1 MTSTSPDPVVLRDL
15 ADRRVDMLPDGG
27 DLRTGTWTRH
37 GHRSALGDPIVEH
50 LLDELAERTRAAA
63 QAQGYAAGWAQGLRT
78 GRDQAAAT
86 AQEYAARDAAAT
98 ARRQVEHD
106 QAMTALATTLDR
118 LEAGFRAAVADVTA
132 RAHAMALEI
141 AAAVIGRELAT
152 SETTADDAVR
162 RALGPVPADIPVVV
176 RLHPDDAARV
186 DVRLLGD
193 RPVRVV
199 ADPTL
204 AAGDAI
210 AETEDTLVDATI
222 AAALDRVREVLAP

>member
-15 ADRRVDMLPDGG
+15 ADRRVDTLPDRA

-78 GRDQAAAT
+78 GREHAAAT
-86 AQEYAARDAAAT
+86 AQEYAARDAAAN
-98 ARRQVEHD
+98 AQRQAEHD

-118 LEAGFRAAVADVTA
+118 LQAAFHGAVEQVTGQ
-132 RAHAMALEI
+132 AHLMALEI
-141 AAAVIGRELAT
+141 AAAVIGRELTT
-152 SETTADDAVR
+152 SATTADDAVR
-162 RALGPVPADIPVVV
+162 RALAGVAAETPVVV

-186 DVRLLGD
+186 HASLLAD
-193 RPVRVV
+193 RPVRIV
-199 ADPTL
+199 ADPSL
-204 AAGDAI
+204 APGDAV

-222 AAALDRVREVLAP
+222 AAALDRVRGVLAP